1 MTKITKVTSNI
12 KSNGTDWSH
21 TLGKNN
27 LLIGPN
33 ESGKSSIVEA
43 IQLALDGSVTN
54 LLLKDKVKKDDD
66 LNSLIPVGSDTAFA
80 QVEFSNDSIAEWRG
94 ERGKRAVRSG
104 GSGTAFQCA
113 GSVAFPLSEIKKVL
127 QGSEE
132 KATKFF
138 FERFAQVME
147 IESFKSHIAA
157 ETIMPEGE
165 FNELLPDLGNGEPL
179 TKMSAVE
186 YLEMAETAAKI
197 SRDSRSKAKL
207 LGNITAQ
214 FSVVAPEFDN
224 TLDLWEELANSIRF
238 EQLRKVY
245 RNHEGLR
252 EFCSEALQ
260 ELGTPEKLKELRG
273 SAVVHDEI
281 TEKIMGRAMYDHV
294 KRIREESITAATRS
308 KNMAAVSSAMM
319 GAVRSI
325 VVGMMDSYVK
335 RVNTYLPKA
344 DKLTIEIAPGKFTY
358 GLDRDGG
365 VHRAMSGSTE
375 ARVLAAMAAALT
387 KPKESALV
395 IVDDRM
401 WDSGTLSR
409 TMGALE
415 KSPAQ
420 VIIMTTMK
428 PRGRKRAGWDY
439 IEVGQEAEVGAEAEV
454 QSATAEEQ
462 QPTL

>member
-1 MTKITKVTSNI
+1 MRTIKQVTSNI
-12 KSNGTDWSH
+12 KSDGTEWSH
-21 TLGKNN
+21 DLSKNN

-43 IQLALDGSVTN
+43 IQLALEGSVTN
-54 LLLKDKVKKDDD
+54 LLLRDLVKKDDD
-66 LNSLIPVGSDTAFA
+66 LNALIPIGSDTAFA
-80 QVEFSNDSIAEWRG
+80 QVEFSDGSTAEWKG
-94 ERGKRAVRSG
+94 ERGKRSTRQAARRG
-104 GSGTAFQCA
+104 A
-113 GSVAFPLSEIKKVL
+113 VAFPLSEIKKVL

-147 IESFKSHIAA
+147 IETFKAHIPA

-165 FNELLPDLGNGEPL
+165 FTELLPDLGNGEPL
-179 TKMSAVE
+179 TKISAVE
-186 YLEMAETAAKI
+186 YLGMGDTAGKI

-224 TLDLWEELANSIRF
+224 TLDLWEELASSIRF

-260 ELGTPEKLKELRG
+260 ELGTPGELKELRG
-273 SAVVHDEI
+273 SAIIHDEI
-281 TEKIMGRAMYDHV
+281 TERIMGRAMYDHV

-308 KNMAAVSSAMM
+308 KNMAAVASAMM
-319 GAVRSI
+319 AAIRSLVI
-325 VVGMMDSYVK
+325 EMMGSYVK
-335 RVNTYLPKA
+335 RVNTYLPKK
-344 DKLTIEIAPGKFTY
+344 DKLSIEISPGQFTY
-358 GLDRDGG
+358 GLNRDGG
-365 VHRAMSGSTE
+365 LHRAMSGSTE

-387 KPKESALV
+387 RPKEATLV

-409 TMGALE
+409 TMSALE

-428 PRGRKRAGWDY
+428 PRGRKRSGWDY
-439 IEVGQEAEVGAEAEV
+439 IEMGQDAEVDAEDTV
-454 QSATAEEQ
+454 PSTAVEGQ